1 MASNFEFYSPTRVIF
16 GKGTEQ
22 RVGALVREYGG
33 TRVLIVYG
41 GKSAVRSGVLDRAE
55 KSLAEAGISSWTL
68 GGVVPNPHLDKV
80 YEGIRIGKEN
90 SIDFLLA
97 VGGGSVID
105 TAKAIAYG
113 LAEPEKD
120 VWELYE
126 HTRTASKCL
135 PVASILTI
143 AAAGSETSNSSVI
156 TRVDTHQKRAYND
169 DISRPKF
176 ALMDPEL
183 TKTLPDY
190 QTESGCA
197 DIMMHTMERYFTN
210 GGNMEL
216 TDVLAEGLLRTVM
229 KNAVILHTD
238 PANYEARAEV
248 MWAGSLSHNGLT
260 GCGIASGDFMSHK
273 LEHEMGGMFDVT
285 HGAGLAALWPS
296 WARYVYKDCLPR
308 FVRFARNV
316 MGVTTDGTDL
326 DILESPFRKMF
337 SVRVFWL
344 VLLTL
349 FGVVTSTFVAAQEE
363 ILSQVIVLAAFIA
376 PIVDMGGNAGS
387 QSATLVIR
395 AMALGDVSLRWQDV
409 WRVVRREL
417 PVAAALGLVV
427 AGMETV
433 LAWFSKG
440 IDLDVLL
447 VVGAG
452 MGVAGAALA
461 TILSQGLSCIWVLR
475 FLTGPKTLLRLK
487 KENVRF
493 RPALILPCVALGTA
507 TFIMQASESVI
518 SVCFNS
524 SLLKYGDDIAVG
536 AMTILSSVMQFAMLP
551 LQGIAQGAQPI
562 TSYNYGA
569 RNTQRVRQTFRLLL
583 KVCLCY
589 SVALW
594 AVIQLCPGAFARI
607 FTPNAALVAFT
618 VPALRIYCGALF
630 LFGIQIAC
638 QMTFVSIGAA
648 GCSIIVAVLRKFV
661 LLLPLI
667 YLMPRLLADQTM
679 AVYTAEPVADA
690 IAVTCTAILFTVQ
703 FRKALRKLDAE
714 D

>member
-1 MASNFEFYSPTRVIF
+1 MRNFDFYSPTYFVF
-16 GKGTEQ
+16 GKD
-22 RVGALVREYGG
+22 REAETGRYVKRFGG
-33 TRVLIVYG
+33 SRVLVVYG
-41 GKSAVRSGVLDRAE
+41 GQSAKRSGLLDRIMACLKE
-55 KSLAEAGISSWTL
+55 ENLYAVEL
-68 GGVVPNPHLDKV
+68 GGVKPNPRSGLV
-80 YEGIRIGKEN
+80 YEGIDLCRREK
-90 SIDFLLA
+90 IDFILA

-126 HTRTASKCL
+126 HTRTARKCL

-316 MGVTTDGTDL
+316 MGVTTDGTD
-326 DILESPFRKMF
+326 
-337 SVRVFWL
+337 
-344 VLLTL
+344 
-349 FGVVTSTFVAAQEE
+349 EE
-363 ILSQVIVLAAFIA
+363 IALKGIEAM
-376 PIVDMGGNAGS
+376 VDFYHSIGMPASFHELGIDPTDAQIDEMARRCLEACGS
-387 QSATLVIR
+387 
-395 AMALGDVSLRWQDV
+395 ALGSAKKLSLDDMIAIYR
-409 WRVVRREL
+409 
-417 PVAAALGLVV
+417 AA
-427 AGMETV
+427 
-433 LAWFSKG
+433 
-440 IDLDVLL
+440 
-447 VVGAG
+447 
-452 MGVAGAALA
+452 
-461 TILSQGLSCIWVLR
+461 
-475 FLTGPKTLLRLK
+475 
-487 KENVRF
+487 NH
-493 RPALILPCVALGTA
+493 
-507 TFIMQASESVI
+507 
-518 SVCFNS
+518 
-524 SLLKYGDDIAVG
+524 
-536 AMTILSSVMQFAMLP
+536 
-551 LQGIAQGAQPI
+551 
-562 TSYNYGA
+562 
-569 RNTQRVRQTFRLLL
+569 
-583 KVCLCY
+583 
-589 SVALW
+589 
-594 AVIQLCPGAFARI
+594 
-607 FTPNAALVAFT
+607 
-618 VPALRIYCGALF
+618 
-630 LFGIQIAC
+630 
-638 QMTFVSIGAA
+638 
-648 GCSIIVAVLRKFV
+648 
-661 LLLPLI
+661 
-667 YLMPRLLADQTM
+667 
-679 AVYTAEPVADA
+679 
-690 IAVTCTAILFTVQ
+690 
-703 FRKALRKLDAE
+703 
-714 D
+714 

>member
-176 ALMDPEL
+176 AIMDPEL

-216 TDVLAEGLLRTVM
+216 TDALAEGLLRTVM

-238 PANYEARAEV
+238 PLRGPGRGDV
-248 MWAGSLSHNGLT
+248 GGQSLSQRPDRLRHRQRRLYVPQTRARDG
-260 GCGIASGDFMSHK
+260 
-273 LEHEMGGMFDVT
+273 
-285 HGAGLAALWPS
+285 
-296 WARYVYKDCLPR
+296 RYVRRDPRRGPRRPLAQLGAVRLQGLP
-308 FVRFARNV
+308 
-316 MGVTTDGTDL
+316 
-326 DILESPFRKMF
+326 
-337 SVRVFWL
+337 
-344 VLLTL
+344 
-349 FGVVTSTFVAAQEE
+349 
-363 ILSQVIVLAAFIA
+363 A
-376 PIVDMGGNAGS
+376 P
-387 QSATLVIR
+387 LCE
-395 AMALGDVSLRWQDV
+395 
-409 WRVVRREL
+409 VRR
-417 PVAAALGLVV
+417 
-427 AGMETV
+427 
-433 LAWFSKG
+433 
-440 IDLDVLL
+440 
-447 VVGAG
+447 
-452 MGVAGAALA
+452 
-461 TILSQGLSCIWVLR
+461 
-475 FLTGPKTLLRLK
+475 
-487 KENVRF
+487 
-493 RPALILPCVALGTA
+493 
-507 TFIMQASESVI
+507 
-518 SVCFNS
+518 
-524 SLLKYGDDIAVG
+524 
-536 AMTILSSVMQFAMLP
+536 
-551 LQGIAQGAQPI
+551 
-562 TSYNYGA
+562 
-569 RNTQRVRQTFRLLL
+569 QRHGRD
-583 KVCLCY
+583 
-589 SVALW
+589 
-594 AVIQLCPGAFARI
+594 
-607 FTPNAALVAFT
+607 
-618 VPALRIYCGALF
+618 
-630 LFGIQIAC
+630 
-638 QMTFVSIGAA
+638 
-648 GCSIIVAVLRKFV
+648 
-661 LLLPLI
+661 
-667 YLMPRLLADQTM
+667 PR
-679 AVYTAEPVADA
+679 
-690 IAVTCTAILFTVQ
+690 CH
-703 FRKALRKLDAE
+703 R
-714 D
+714 

>member
-80 YEGIRIGKEN
+80 YE
-90 SIDFLLA
+90 
-97 VGGGSVID
+97 
-105 TAKAIAYG
+105 AIAYG

-126 HTRTASKCL
+126 HTRTARKCL

-216 TDVLAEGLLRTVM
+216 TDALAEGLLRTVM
-229 KNAVILHTD
+229 KNALILHTD

-316 MGVTTDGTDL
+316 MGVTTDGTD
-326 DILESPFRKMF
+326 
-337 SVRVFWL
+337 
-344 VLLTL
+344 
-349 FGVVTSTFVAAQEE
+349 EE
-363 ILSQVIVLAAFIA
+363 I
-376 PIVDMGGNAGS
+376 
-387 QSATLVIR
+387 
-395 AMALGDVSLRWQDV
+395 AL
-409 WRVVRREL
+409 
-417 PVAAALGLVV
+417 
-427 AGMETV
+427 
-433 LAWFSKG
+433 KG
-440 IDLDVLL
+440 IDAMVDFYHSI
-447 VVGAG
+447 G
-452 MGVAGAALA
+452 M
-461 TILSQGLSCIWVLR
+461 
-475 FLTGPKTLLRLK
+475 
-487 KENVRF
+487 
-493 RPALILPCVALGTA
+493 PASFHELGIDPTDAQIDEMARRCLEACGSALGSA
-507 TFIMQASESVI
+507 KKL
-518 SVCFNS
+518 
-524 SLLKYGDDIAVG
+524 SLDDMIA
-536 AMTILSSVMQFAMLP
+536 I
-551 LQGIAQGAQPI
+551 
-562 TSYNYGA
+562 YH
-569 RNTQRVRQTFRLLL
+569 
-583 KVCLCY
+583 
-589 SVALW
+589 
-594 AVIQLCPGAFARI
+594 
-607 FTPNAALVAFT
+607 AANH
-618 VPALRIYCGALF
+618 
-630 LFGIQIAC
+630 
-638 QMTFVSIGAA
+638 
-648 GCSIIVAVLRKFV
+648 
-661 LLLPLI
+661 
-667 YLMPRLLADQTM
+667 
-679 AVYTAEPVADA
+679 
-690 IAVTCTAILFTVQ
+690 
-703 FRKALRKLDAE
+703 
-714 D
+714 